1 MSTNDLVLLP
11 RASFQGLEFPVE
23 SVDVRGGIRT
33 HLHEYPHWPSAAL
46 EKLGRKPYEITM
58 VSNFQTTFRRWPG
71 LWPKRLADLR
81 DLFEA
86 EASDYLVIPSIGKMW
101 CCCTDWDQQMTAKV
115 LSGEKATF
123 KFIEDSQDQFALQKL
138 VQVSVESLSANGQR
152 FAQLSSALSPRP
164 SIFDQVLDAVNS
176 VMAVIDQSNAYGG
189 LVEAK
194 LLGLAALCKE
204 ADQRLELQS
213 PINHRI
219 LDALHDLWSS
229 ALTMLGDTQRT
240 GGKIIKFRVPRTMSV
255 TDVSALVYKGDATRG
270 IEILTLNP
278 IDDAFAIEGG
288 TVLKIYQEAA

>member
-1 MSTNDLVLLP
+1 MAVNDIILLP

-58 VSNFQTTFRRWPG
+58 VSNFQTTFAKWPG

-101 CCCTDWDQQMTAKV
+101 CCCTDWDQTMTAKI

-123 KFIEDSQDQFALQKL
+123 KFIEDSRDQFSVEKL
-138 VQVSVESLSANGQR
+138 VQVNVESLPTNGQR
-152 FAQLSSALSPRP
+152 FDTLTSSMDPRP

-176 VMAVIDQSNAYGG
+176 VMAVIDTAKAYGG

-194 LLGLAALCKE
+194 ILALANLCKE
-204 ADQRLELQS
+204 ADQRIELQDAS
-213 PINHRI
+213 NHAI

-229 ALTMLGDTQRT
+229 ALKMLDDTQRT
-240 GGKIIKFRVPRTMSV
+240 GGKIVKFRVPATMSV
-255 TDVSALVYKGDATRG
+255 ADVATLVYRDATRAV
-270 IEILTLNP
+270 EILTLNP
-278 IDDAFAIEGG
+278 IDDAFAIPAG
-288 TVLKIYQEAA
+288 TVLKIYQAI